1 MSIEDLS
8 PFALQWIDAYEGM
21 TVDAAI
27 WRDAHSYHRTAQR
40 LHTRA
45 LHGWGIVE
53 GLEVMAADPPGRA
66 VILRPGLAIDRD
78 GNIIRVP
85 QPIRIEPRLA
95 RTGTLCLVLRFAEVA
110 PGNSNGA
117 RSPRVDETYEVL
129 EGTLPLGPVD
139 IEIARVDVRDVRAPF
154 TNSENPWEAGPGEID
169 LRFRHQMAPAV
180 ADTVTIG
187 YLVTGGN
194 AGPPLHL
201 QGLANLLRELQAT
214 APFSAQY
221 VGPVQP
227 ETAPGYCTVL
237 YVAGAGEFQLTPR
250 EATQLV
256 AFVRGGGVLYAEPC
270 VEQETQRQENGRF
283 VASFQRLMADLK
295 LELAEMHAPHPAL
308 NARHVFGLPPAGTGG
323 RAPLLCH
330 DTVILNPNDYG
341 CCWQGGAPQKPL
353 ERETIRGAIEFGV
366 NISWYAAERSYR
378 RPIGTTA

>member
-8 PFALQWIDAYEGM
+8 PFALQRIDPYEGM

-27 WRDAHSYHRTAQR
+27 WRDAHTYHRTAQR

-78 GNIIRVP
+78 GNVIRVP
-85 QPIRIEPRLA
+85 QPIRVEPRQS
-95 RTGTLCLVLRFAEVA
+95 RTGTLCLVLRFAEAA
-110 PGNSNGA
+110 PSSSNGA

-129 EGTLPLGPVD
+129 EGTLPLGPLD
-139 IEIARVDVRDVRAPF
+139 IEIARVEVQDARAPF
-154 TNSENPWEAGPGEID
+154 GDAQNPWDVGPGEID
-169 LRFRHQMAPAV
+169 LRFRHQMAPAL
-180 ADTVTIG
+180 ADTVTVG
-187 YLVTGGN
+187 YLVTGKS

-201 QGLANLLRELQAT
+201 QGLINLLRDVQAT
-214 APFSAQY
+214 SPFCAQY

-227 ETAPGYCTVL
+227 ATAPGYCSVL
-237 YVAGAGEFQLTPR
+237 YVAGAGEFQITPR

-270 VEQETQRQENGRF
+270 VEQETQQQENGRF
-283 VASFQRLMADLK
+283 VASFQSLMADLT
-295 LELAEMHAPHPAL
+295 LDLSEMQVAHPAFQ
-308 NARHVFGLPPAGTGG
+308 ARHVFGLPPEGTGG

-330 DTVILNPNDYG
+330 DAVILNPNDYG

-353 ERETIRGAIEFGV
+353 DRETIRSAIEFGA
-366 NISWYAAERSYR
+366 NIAWYAAQRSYR
-378 RPIGTTA
+378 RQVGTTA